1 MRYVTQSFLLFR
13 LMMVLR
19 TRQITQTLYLRK
31 INFVS
36 QCTSPDK
43 IGATRLSIS
52 GDLLLAS
59 GNITVGEMNFGRF
72 DQLPKNTTLIK
83 IVPLSICAM
92 FHIVEEIM
100 VFVLP
105 VKKA

>member
-1 MRYVTQSFLLFR
+1 MRYVTHSFPLFH

-19 TRQITQTLYLRK
+19 TRQITRTLYLRK

-43 IGATRLSIS
+43 IGATRLGIS
-52 GDLLLAS
+52 GDLILAS